1 MKLSKTRYLNSL
13 SVLSSFHTTSSY
25 RQLPLKSK
33 EMKRKKR
40 GTWVL
45 KKEKES
51 VQTLMYGKPTFGYS
65 MKIWYTLYKNR
76 PCILFIRVVVTHK
89 YVRSTEANIF
99 AHGIFTEKNIVTGK
113 LTFIR
118 RYSIYPLRVL
128 AYYRNFLLRTF
139 VIVCVIARLPP
150 RYTDCIILNYYVVY
164 VMK

>member
-13 SVLSSFHTTSSY
+13 SILSSFHTTRSY

-51 VQTLMYGKPTFGYS
+51 VQSWS
-65 MKIWYTLYKNR
+65 MANLYLDIPWKSGTH
-76 PCILFIRVVVTHK
+76 CTKTAHVLFIRVVVTHK

-99 AHGIFTEKNIVTGK
+99 AHGIFTERNVWTGK
-113 LTFIR
+113 LTFICR
-118 RYSIYPLRVL
+118 CRLHPMSVL
-128 AYYRNFLLRTF
+128 AHYRNFLLRTF
-139 VIVCVIARLPP
+139 VCYYTIIIAKLTIVFFETNL
-150 RYTDCIILNYYVVY
+150 
-164 VMK
+164 

>member
-13 SVLSSFHTTSSY
+13 SILSSFHTTSSY

-51 VQTLMYGKPTFGYS
+51 VETLMYGKPTFGYS

-76 PCILFIRVVVTHK
+76 PCILFYTCTSNPQVCQKHWSQHFCTWYFYGK
-89 YVRSTEANIF
+89 EYCDGK
-99 AHGIFTEKNIVTGK
+99 AHFHSPLQYIPSPCPCILSEFSFKD
-113 LTFIR
+113 FCYCM
-118 RYSIYPLRVL
+118 RYCTI
-128 AYYRNFLLRTF
+128 T
-139 VIVCVIARLPP
+139 
-150 RYTDCIILNYYVVY
+150 T
-164 VMK
+164 

>member
-13 SVLSSFHTTSSY
+13 SILSSFHTTSSY

-76 PCILFIRVVVTHK
+76 PYILFYTCTSNPQVCQKHWSQHFCTWYFYGKERMNGKAHFHLPLPLSPYPCPCILSEFSFK
-89 YVRSTEANIF
+89 DF
-99 AHGIFTEKNIVTGK
+99 C
-113 LTFIR
+113 
-118 RYSIYPLRVL
+118 VL
-128 AYYRNFLLRTF
+128 LYDYHR
-139 VIVCVIARLPP
+139 
-150 RYTDCIILNYYVVY
+150 
-164 VMK
+164 